1 MTLRAFTSISNA
13 FRDNARLTVILIA
26 GALVATASAA
36 AVGYSVWQVR
46 YHLAVSRLVFNRNW
60 ALLDE
65 LTHDLHASD
74 DTLHEAAPAADA
86 PSANAPY
93 IVVSIADRRMWYKMG
108 NETLYSTRV
117 AVGSGKTLVKQN
129 GRDEYRFDTPR
140 GRLVVQSK
148 DVDPPWVPPDWHFVE
163 IARKRKLKLVKLK
176 KGDSIP
182 AGDSS
187 FITVAGSDVVRKM
200 PDGTIVPF
208 ETSEG
213 HEIVVGKELIVP
225 PFGTNQRKYR
235 GVLGSHRLNLGDGY
249 ALHGTNEPA
258 SVGKAVSHGCVRLRN
273 EDIDYLYGL
282 VPVGTAVYIY

>member
-1 MTLRAFTSISNA
+1 MTLRAFTPLARA

-26 GALVATASAA
+26 GAVVALASAA
-36 AVGYSVWQVR
+36 AVGYSVWQTR
-46 YHLAVSRLVFNRNW
+46 YHLAVNRMVYNRNW
-60 ALLDE
+60 ALLGQ
-65 LTHDLHASD
+65 LTH
-74 DTLHEAAPAADA
+74 EADSSGDSLRTPAATADA
-86 PSANAPY
+86 PSASAPY
-93 IVVSIADRRMWYKMG
+93 IVVSIADRRMWYKVG

-163 IARKRKLKLVKLK
+163 IAKKRKLKLVKLK
-176 KGDSIP
+176 KGDTIP

-187 FITVAGSDVVRKM
+187 VITVAGNDVVRKM
-200 PDGTIVPF
+200 PDGTVVPF

-225 PFGTNQRKYR
+225 PFGRNQRKYR

>member
-26 GALVATASAA
+26 GALVASASAA